1 MGCRVVTLPKRIKS
15 TVHNFNSIITFIK
28 KQLRQFAL
36 EEGKKPSHNLIIP
49 LNSFNLLSLLKG
61 NSLSHDP
68 IFPAIYWQDKEQSQS
83 FTCLGE
89 IEKTDKIPNATG
101 EACYFGGL
109 AFQQHARQ
117 WDDFPAIHFIRPAL
131 EFKQEKQQL
140 ILTCHFNGE
149 HPIEKSVALINKLA
163 APEPL
168 TAMTNK
174 IISRKDI
181 PDKPQWAELVE
192 LAIEY
197 KALLPKVV
205 LSRETELLCK
215 EDVNPLDLL
224 YLWQNANQNSFHYSF
239 QFSQQQTF
247 ISCSPERLF
256 SREKNRLK
264 TEALAGTVNRGRN
277 EREDKLLQQNLLSDK
292 KIDRENYLVQEFI
305 VANLKRLKAEVSSE
319 EPYVMQLQNVQ
330 HLCVPINALLNS
342 NISDASLLHKLHPT
356 PAVGGT
362 PKLPALQFIN
372 DNEPYLRGWYAGA
385 VGYISQNKSDFSVAI
400 RSALISGNK
409 IKLFAGAGIVTGSI
423 AEQEWQELDNKIHT
437 ILEII
442 TQQEIV

>member
-1 MGCRVVTLPKRIKS
+1 MQ
-15 TVHNFNSIITFIK
+15 NFNSMITFIK
-28 KQLRQFAL
+28 KQLRQFTL
-36 EEGKKPSHNLIIP
+36 EQGEKPSDNLIIP

-61 NSLSHDP
+61 NSLSPSP
-68 IFPAIYWQDKEQSQS
+68 IYPAIYWQDKEQLLC
-83 FTCLGE
+83 FTCLGK
-89 IEKTDKIPNATG
+89 IEETDKIPNAID

-117 WDDFPAIHFIRPAL
+117 WDDFPAIRFIRPAL

-140 ILTCHFNGE
+140 TLTCHFNGE
-149 HPIEKSVALINKLA
+149 HPVESSIALISQLA
-163 APEPL
+163 TPEPL
-168 TAMTNK
+168 ATVDNK
-174 IISRKDI
+174 VMSRKDL
-181 PDKPQWAELVE
+181 PGKQQWAELVE

-205 LSRETELLCK
+205 LSRETELQCR

-277 EREDKLLQQNLLSDK
+277 EREDKLLQQSLLSDK

-305 VANLKRLKAEVSSE
+305 IANLKSLKAEVSSE
-319 EPYVMQLQNVQ
+319 DPYVMQLQNVQ
-330 HLCVPINALLNS
+330 HLCVPINALLHS

-423 AEQEWQELDNKIHT
+423 AEQEWQELDNKIST
-437 ILEII
+437 ILTILSA
-442 TQQEIV
+442 